1 MMSES
6 LWAVFALIVSLML
19 QGGVDLRV
27 TPQAPPAAAAAPA
40 PAFDPALYEQGKQV
54 YLSQYCGVCHVLAA
68 AGTAGVFGPAHDGVG
83 RIAGERIAEPRY
95 AGAATTAEAY
105 LRESILEPGAYI
117 VSGGIARQ
125 AMPSFAHLPAAD
137 IDALVYFLMQQQ

>member
-1 MMSES
+1 MSES
-6 LWAVFALIVSLML
+6 FWAVLMLIVSLLL
-19 QGGVDLRV
+19 QGGVDLRAV
-27 TPQAPPAAAAAPA
+27 PQTPPATAAVPA
-40 PAFDPALYEQGKQV
+40 SAFDPVLYEQGKQV

-68 AGTAGVFGPAHDGVG
+68 AGTTGVFGPAHDHVG
-83 RIAGERIAEPRY
+83 RVAGERIAEPRY

-105 LRESILEPGAYI
+105 LRESILEPGVHI

-137 IDALVYFLMQQQ
+137 IDALVYFLAQQQ

>member
-6 LWAVFALIVSLML
+6 LWAVFALIVALML
-19 QGGVDLRV
+19 QGGVDLRAV
-27 TPQAPPAAAAAPA
+27 PQAPPAAAAASA
-40 PAFDPALYEQGKQV
+40 AAFDPALYEQGKQV

-68 AGTAGVFGPAHDGVG
+68 AGTTGVFGPAHDGVG
-83 RIAGERIAEPRY
+83 RIAGERITEPRY

-137 IDALVYFLMQQQ
+137 IDALVYFLVQQQ